1 MARKPLPTDRY
12 YQGLKPSPGGY
23 LMKFKVAGITI
34 HRGTGTHDRAEAR
47 EILLKTKAEE
57 LTKAGISMPQKGK
70 RLPPPSLG
78 YLVERWEAGHVN
90 GVVGQRHLEAVP
102 EVARRHLA
110 ALLSRAIDQIRI
122 SDVEALKT
130 RLLLSLKPV
139 SVNHVLRVLR
149 LLLRWGKEQDLMF
162 AEPPKVRMLR
172 IQQVKRATVPLNRV
186 HGFFKAVDRLGSLEH
201 SIALRFMMF
210 LGFRASEVVH
220 LQWQWL
226 DFEAGSYCHQ
236 LTKGHEATTLMVP
249 KDLLALLR
257 RLGPKP
263 QGFIL
268 TQANGRPHHRG
279 FTRKAIHAACKA
291 AGLPLLSAH
300 RLRATFATLL
310 AHQGIPLSVVQRLM
324 RHKDIKTTMGY
335 IEVDQAVL
343 DEAQTKF
350 EAALLAQA
358 PKPAKPAK
366 TKTKVSKLR
375 ASA

>member
-12 YQGLKPSPGGY
+12 HQGLKPSPGGY

-47 EILLKTKAEE
+47 EILLRTKAAE
-57 LTKAGISMPQKGK
+57 LTKAGISMPQKGM
-70 RLPPPSLG
+70 RLLAPSLG
-78 YLVERWEAGHVN
+78 YVIERWETLHAN
-90 GVVGQRHLEAVP
+90 GAVGQRHHEAVP
-102 EVARRHLA
+102 EVARRHLVTF
-110 ALLSRAIDQIRI
+110 LPRAIDQIRA

-149 LLLRWGKEQDLMF
+149 LLLRWGKDQDLML

-226 DFEAGSYCHQ
+226 DLEAGSYCHQ
-236 LTKGHEATTLMVP
+236 LTKGHEATTLKVP
-249 KDLLALLR
+249 QDLLALLR

-268 TQANGRPHHRG
+268 TQPDGQPHHRG

-291 AGLPLLSAH
+291 AGLPLLSPH

-310 AHQGIPLSVVQRLM
+310 AQQGVPLPVVQRLM
-324 RHKDIKTTMGY
+324 RHRNIRTTMAY
-335 IEVDQAVL
+335 IEVDQDQL
-343 DEAQTKF
+343 DDAQVKF
-350 EAALLAQA
+350 EASLT
-358 PKPAKPAK
+358 PKSAKQKA
-366 TKTKVSKLR
+366 KVSKLR
-375 ASA
+375 TSA